1 MEDAWKIICYE
12 YMRVWKY
19 FIPLLG
25 KIKKK
30 KYILRKFLKNGFF
43 IKTIL
48 SEKKCTEI
56 KKKCIN
62 KINFSCQYFQ
72 TNIPLNNQPYWC
84 KIFELRSFEQ
94 KYSLGGLQKS
104 KEKQEG

>member
-1 MEDAWKIICYE
+1 MEDAWKIICHE

-30 KYILRKFLKNGFF
+30 KYILRKLKKNGFY

-48 SEKKCTEI
+48 SEK
-56 KKKCIN
+56 
-62 KINFSCQYFQ
+62 
-72 TNIPLNNQPYWC
+72 NI
-84 KIFELRSFEQ
+84 Q
-94 KYSLGGLQKS
+94 K
-104 KEKQEG
+104 